1 MNDFLAMNQFLWG
14 ALATAALT
22 AAIFFL
28 KFWRQTHDRLFAM
41 FSAAFAVLSLNWIVL
56 AIMRTKDETSYLVYL
71 IRLLAFVL
79 IIVAVIDKNRRPSS
93 PDR

>member
-1 MNDFLAMNQFLWG
+1 MTDYAPMNQFLWG
-14 ALATAALT
+14 ALATVALT
-22 AAIFFL
+22 AAFFFL
-28 KFWRQTHDRLFAM
+28 KFWRQTHDRLFAI

-79 IIVAVIDKNRRPSS
+79 IIIAVVDKNRRPSG
-93 PDR
+93 PDG